1 MMKLNLKH
9 TVLVSLLLAVLPLSA
24 QRNAAAGAE
33 PDNTFKVESPDF
45 RKSPYTGMTRRHWV
59 QAAEYLLDG
68 AFSYIHTLD
77 DPMYFPKQLDKTY
90 PRGEK
95 DRHVAKLEGLA
106 RTLFVAAPL
115 LKENPGLTLHGIRVA
130 DYYRHQLTS
139 ISNPASKHY
148 IPHRQGGA
156 SQTLLE
162 LGSLVISLMVAPDV
176 LWEPLAKEEK
186 DAFAATVLSYG
197 NGPSIGSNWMF
208 FNVFIMNFMKEQGY
222 EVNEPQLKD
231 FLTKLLARYRGEGWY
246 NDAPAYDY
254 YSMWAYQSY
263 GPLWAEMLGKK
274 QYPELARQFLK
285 NQRDMVDN
293 YPYMFS
299 RDGRMN
305 MWGRSIPYRF
315 AAVTPLPL
323 LEYGGHEGVNYG
335 WMRRIASATLLQF
348 LQNPDFL
355 ENGVPTMGFY
365 GPFAPAVQIYSC
377 RGSVYWCGKA
387 FLGLLLPESSRYWSE
402 VENNGPWEEELKPGK
417 VYHKFQPTTGLM
429 ITDYPNSGAAEMRS
443 WCHESV
449 AKDWQKFR
457 SSENYNKLAYNTE
470 FPWMADGEDGEISM
484 NYATRNAKG
493 AWEVLRLYT
502 FRSFEDGIY
511 RRDAVLETDTT
522 VKYQLA
528 DICLPDGILR
538 VDRVTVATPTDIRL
552 GHYSLP
558 RLSGDFHEETCR
570 TADNR
575 EATVVS
581 NGAWQLAMIPLAGWT
596 DSIVTLYP
604 TGLHPVSKQ
613 CAVPVAADRL
623 EGSRIYVTLLLW
635 KKCGNGQAFTDRELA
650 PVKSVRVS
658 KDGKTV
664 TIRLADKEIK
674 VVSFDS

>member
-1 MMKLNLKH
+1 MKLDLKH
-9 TVLVSLLLAVLPLSA
+9 AALIYLLMLMQPLSA
-24 QRNAAAGAE
+24 QQNGVVSIGL
-33 PDNTFKVESPDF
+33 DNTFKVESPDF
-45 RKSPYTGMTRRHWV
+45 RQSPYTGMTRRHWV
-59 QAAEYLLDG
+59 QAAEYLLEG
-68 AFSYIHTLD
+68 AFSYIHALD

-95 DRHVAKLEGLA
+95 DRRVAKLEGLA

-115 LKENPGLTLHGIRVA
+115 LKENPGLTLHGICVA
-130 DYYRHQLTS
+130 DYYRHQLRS
-139 ISNPASKHY
+139 ISNPVSKHY
-148 IPHRQGGA
+148 IPHRKGGA
-156 SQTLLE
+156 GQTLLE
-162 LGSLVISLMVAPDV
+162 LGSLVISMMAAPDV
-176 LWEPLAKEEK
+176 LWEPLTKEEK

-197 NGPSIGSNWMF
+197 NGPSIGTNWMF
-208 FNVFIMNFMKEQGY
+208 FNVFIMSFMKEQGY
-222 EVNEPQLKD
+222 EVNEPQMKD
-231 FLTKLLARYRGEGWY
+231 FLIKLLARYRGEGWY

-274 QYPELARQFLK
+274 QYPEIARQFLE
-285 NQRDMVDN
+285 NQRDIVDN

-315 AAVTPLPL
+315 AAVTPFPL

-335 WMRRIASATLLQF
+335 WMRRIASSTLLQF

-355 ENGVPTMGFY
+355 ENGVPSMGFY
-365 GPFAPAVQIYSC
+365 GSFAPAVQIYSC

-387 FLGLLLPESSRYWSE
+387 FLGLLLPESSQYWSA
-402 VENNGPWEEELKPGK
+402 VENNGPWEEELKSGK
-417 VYHKFQPTTGLM
+417 VYNKFQPATGLM

-470 FPWMADGEDGEISM
+470 FPWMADGKNGEISM
-484 NYATRNAKG
+484 NYGTRNAKG
-493 AWEVLRLYT
+493 EWEVLRLYT

-528 DICLPDGILR
+528 DICLPDGVLR
-538 VDRVTVATPTDIRL
+538 VDRVTVGTPTDIRL

-558 RLSGDFHEETCR
+558 RLFEAFREETR
-570 TADNR
+570 HTADNH
-575 EATVVS
+575 EATVIT
-581 NGAWQLAMIPLAGWT
+581 NGVYQLAMIPLAGWT
-596 DSIVTLYP
+596 DSITTVYP
-604 TGLHPVSKQ
+604 DGLHPVSKQ
-613 CAVPVAADRL
+613 CVVSIATDRL
-623 EGSRIYVTLLLW
+623 EDSRIYVTLLLW
-635 KKCGNGQAFTDRELA
+635 KKSENGQMFTDQELS
-650 PVKSVRVS
+650 PIKSVEIS
-658 KDGKTV
+658 KDGKKV
-664 TIRLADKEIK
+664 TIRLATKETK
-674 VVSFDS
+674 VVSF

>member
-1 MMKLNLKH
+1 MKLDLKH
-9 TVLVSLLLAVLPLSA
+9 AALIYLLMLMQPLSA
-24 QRNAAAGAE
+24 QQNGVVSIGL
-33 PDNTFKVESPDF
+33 DNTFKVESPDF
-45 RKSPYTGMTRRHWV
+45 RQSPYTGMTRRHWV
-59 QAAEYLLDG
+59 QAAEYLLEG
-68 AFSYIHTLD
+68 AFSYIHALD

-95 DRHVAKLEGLA
+95 DRRVAKLEGLA

-115 LKENPGLTLHGIRVA
+115 LKENPGLTLHGICVA
-130 DYYRHQLTS
+130 DYYRHQLRS
-139 ISNPASKHY
+139 ISNPVSKHY
-148 IPHRQGGA
+148 IPHRKGGA
-156 SQTLLE
+156 GQTLLE
-162 LGSLVISLMVAPDV
+162 LGSLVISMMAAPDV
-176 LWEPLAKEEK
+176 LWEPLTKEEK

-197 NGPSIGSNWMF
+197 NGPSIGTNWMF
-208 FNVFIMNFMKEQGY
+208 FNVFIMSFMKEQGY
-222 EVNEPQLKD
+222 EVNEPQMKD
-231 FLTKLLARYRGEGWY
+231 FLIKLLARYRGEGWY

-274 QYPELARQFLK
+274 QYPEIARQFLE
-285 NQRDMVDN
+285 NQRDIVDN

-335 WMRRIASATLLQF
+335 WMRRIASSTLLQF

-355 ENGVPTMGFY
+355 ENGVPSMGFY
-365 GPFAPAVQIYSC
+365 GSFAPAVQIYSC

-387 FLGLLLPESSRYWSE
+387 FLGLLLPESSQYWSA
-402 VENNGPWEEELKPGK
+402 VENNGPWEEELKSGK
-417 VYHKFQPTTGLM
+417 VYNKFQPATGLM

-470 FPWMADGEDGEISM
+470 FPWMADGKNGEISM
-484 NYATRNAKG
+484 NYGTRNAKG
-493 AWEVLRLYT
+493 EWEVLRLYT

-528 DICLPDGILR
+528 DICLPDGVLR
-538 VDRVTVATPTDIRL
+538 VDRVTVGTPTDIRL

-558 RLSGDFHEETCR
+558 RLFEAFREETR
-570 TADNR
+570 HTADNH
-575 EATVVS
+575 EATVIT
-581 NGAWQLAMIPLAGWT
+581 NGVYQLAMIPLAGWT
-596 DSIVTLYP
+596 DSITTVYP
-604 TGLHPVSKQ
+604 DGLHPVSKQ
-613 CAVPVAADRL
+613 CVVPIATDRL
-623 EGSRIYVTLLLW
+623 EDSRIYVTLLLW
-635 KKCGNGQAFTDRELA
+635 KKSENGQMFTDQELS
-650 PVKSVRVS
+650 PIKSVEIS
-658 KDGKTV
+658 KDRKKV
-664 TIRLADKEIK
+664 TIRLATKETK
-674 VVSFDS
+674 VVSF